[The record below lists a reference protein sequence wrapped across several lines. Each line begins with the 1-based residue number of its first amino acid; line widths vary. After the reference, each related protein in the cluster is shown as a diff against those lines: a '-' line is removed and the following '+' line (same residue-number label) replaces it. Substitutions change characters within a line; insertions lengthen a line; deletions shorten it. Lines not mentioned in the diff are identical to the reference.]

1 LFIFLKKRSNKQKPK
16 TKEIEV
22 IIYLSMPNL
31 KRIFGI
37 NTIEE
42 KIKKRTTKRI
52 DSKKLPGKC
61 FIIINLDILKLSKKD
76 LIF

>member
-1 LFIFLKKRSNKQKPK
+1 
-16 TKEIEV
+16 
-22 IIYLSMPNL
+22 MPNL